1 MKKIDEIN
9 RELDWIQRL
18 NDLIKER
25 LEHCRKQL
33 LEIKQ
38 ENK

>member
-9 RELDWIQRL
+9 RELDWTKRL

-25 LEHCRKQL
+25 LLQCREQL
-33 LEIKQ
+33 LEIEQ
-38 ENK
+38 EKK